1 MASFQKALEN
11 FAKFFG
17 SIAAQRQILI
27 GGLASSREAGVVSYL
42 APYVANFEAS
52 RQILLSG
59 AANLDRDLATL
70 RSKDAAKWNAVLAEL
85 NKMSAAVPGMTVS
98 STSMFDIVSAAVP
111 PIPQILLQPVNSVA
125 IQNTLNAEKARY
137 ASSNRVAGLGALF
150 LAVVP
155 FIPQI
160 VGGIVAI
167 AATVGLTV
175 IATSFFSRDADTFE
189 AQAEVLS
196 QRNNLLLEGIPN
208 VLKTL
213 PEKDRKDALARLA
226 DFGADP
232 KLPDKG
238 GIPLWVWLVL
248 GGVAVY
254 VAWPYIGG
262 AVTRQGARIKA
273 AYGVAGLPR
282 RRRMARVRRD
292 RRGRFV

>member
-17 SIAAQRQILI
+17 SIAVQRQILI

-42 APYVANFEAS
+42 APYVASFEAS

-59 AANLDRDLATL
+59 AANLDRDLETL
-70 RSKDAAKWNAVLAEL
+70 QSKDPAKWRDVIAEL
-85 NKMSAAVPGMTVS
+85 NKMSAAVPGMAIS
-98 STSMFDIVSAAVP
+98 STSVFDIVSAAVP

-125 IQNTLNAEKARY
+125 IQNVLDAEKARY

-160 VGGIVAI
+160 VGGFVAI
-167 AATVGLTV
+167 AATIGLTA

-189 AQAEVLS
+189 AQARVLE
-196 QRNNLLLEGIPN
+196 QRNNILLEGIPN
-208 VLKTL
+208 VLETL
-213 PEKDRKDALARLA
+213 PESDRKDALSRLA

-232 KLPDKG
+232 KLPPKD
-238 GIPLWVWLVL
+238 GIPFWVWLVL
-248 GGVAVY
+248 GGVALY
-254 VAWPYIGG
+254 AAWPYIGG
-262 AVTRQGARIKA
+262 AVMRQGDRVKA

-282 RRRMARVRRD
+282 RHRMPRMRRD